1 MSAMLGEN
9 KVGKGYNGY
18 NTSAPAV
25 STNAK
30 SLFSVTE
37 PSFPHDTYPS
47 TFPLTT
53 NSFSPKSLINLPG
66 SFIPD
71 LSMKWRP
78 HSATEGYHPLEEEN
92 TRRRETREIDPYLTA
107 PYNDPS
113 FTTNTS
119 PSLATDPLNPTG
131 KDVNINDTSAFNAE
145 AQSLDYLLTDTKFA
159 ESKRIWLQG
168 DYEFEILLKLMTH
181 LHSTPI
187 IFINHHYIRNI
198 LKTYFDSSYLK
209 KLTENHRKIILKSI
223 FIAVII
229 RFLIISSLKG
239 ENEKSLKESQKE
251 LFLEK
256 YPEFENVESKWELLA
271 LIRYDRALTIA
282 LQYLQGRGNKQ
293 LLLSVSAHLEGS
305 NMQYVTGG
313 QPSPGTRRRILVFE
327 RVSGIKPMKRAPRG
341 SITTPD
347 GLIIPSNSPM
357 AVSLKKEKGNKKG
370 RPRKNQQHDSSDQLY
385 QGVGGGV
392 GSEEGEIGRMEE
404 EGYDDDD
411 DSGGPDDY
419 DASPLSK
426 AMVRRSISGHSYG
439 PSDYHVSSSSAVY
452 NNNGGEDYPSHHTM
466 EYPPSTIDF
475 PGNYHHSFHQ
485 QQLSPPL
492 SHPHH
497 QIVYPPS
504 FPSHRHHQP
513 ATVDSSPNETTATAA
528 GLGGTTVLGG
538 GDDSNG
544 SDTFGNLDLLS
555 RIASAQFEE
564 LRE

>member
-1 MSAMLGEN
+1 MSATLGAN
-9 KVGKGYNGY
+9 KLGKGYNGH
-18 NTSAPAV
+18 NTSAPVV
-25 STNAK
+25 STNSK
-30 SLFSVTE
+30 SPFSVTE
-37 PSFPHDTYPS
+37 ESFPQDTYS
-47 TFPLTT
+47 SSFPLSSTA
-53 NSFSPKSLINLPG
+53 FAPKSLISAPG
-66 SFIPD
+66 SFVPD
-71 LSMKWRP
+71 PSMKWKHHLAIEQERIRRP
-78 HSATEGYHPLEEEN
+78 
-92 TRRRETREIDPYLTA
+92 TREIDPYLIV
-107 PYNDPS
+107 PYNEQ
-113 FTTNTS
+113 
-119 PSLATDPLNPTG
+119 SLINSSSSTMDPLNPTG

-168 DYEFEILLKLMTH
+168 DYEFDILLKLMTH

-229 RFLIISSLKG
+229 RFLILSSFKG
-239 ENEKSLKESQKE
+239 EDEGGSEGKSSSLKESTKE

-256 YPEFENVESKWELLA
+256 YPEFDDVDSKWELLA
-271 LIRYDRALTIA
+271 LIRFDRALTIA

-357 AVSLKKEKGNKKG
+357 AVSLKKEKGTKKG
-370 RPRKNQQHDSSDQLY
+370 RPRKQQDSSDQLY
-385 QGVGGGV
+385 QGGE
-392 GSEEGEIGRMEE
+392 GSEEGEMGRMEDE
-404 EGYDDDD
+404 DGDD
-411 DSGGPDDY
+411 DSGGGGGGGFDDY
-419 DASPLSK
+419 NASPLTK
-426 AMVRRSISGHSYG
+426 TMVGRSISGHSYG
-439 PSDYHVSSSSAVY
+439 PSDYHHTSSSSGYGNV
-452 NNNGGEDYPSHHTM
+452 GGGDYTHQMMDYPS
-466 EYPPSTIDF
+466 PVDF
-475 PGNYHHSFHQ
+475 HGNYNQYHHHHNHQ
-485 QQLSPPL
+485 QQQ
-492 SHPHH
+492 H
-497 QIVYPPS
+497 QYQ
-504 FPSHRHHQP
+504 HQP
-513 ATVDSSPNETTATAA
+513 LVHLPSLPHVSAAVDSSPNGTAA
-528 GLGGTTVLGG
+528 GVTTILGG